1 MSLLSDSDYLHV
13 IAISDKVTQFLEED
27 NNQLNK
33 SPSESEEC
41 GRRDGL
47 YPTTMDNKV
56 KLFRFIDQ
64 LNKTKGEY
72 FD

>member
-27 NNQLNK
+27 NK
-33 SPSESEEC
+33 SPTESEEC

-64 LNKTKGEY
+64 LNKTKGEC